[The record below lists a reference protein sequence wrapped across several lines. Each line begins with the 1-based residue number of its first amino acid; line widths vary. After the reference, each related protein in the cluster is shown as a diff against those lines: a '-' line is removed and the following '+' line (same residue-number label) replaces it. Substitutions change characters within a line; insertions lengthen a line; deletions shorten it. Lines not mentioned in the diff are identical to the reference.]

1 MNALIHYIRETREW
15 TPTIQRGP
23 FALKIHHQ
31 VTITTSRTGSLNFP
45 TPSLKN
51 WSLSYNAVWIY
62 HLSESCPEFGS
73 SGSGIVREWAQ
84 RNDKKAFSIDNGGSF
99 SLAELKTVDTYQY
112 SFVGPLSMQKG
123 CDNAFHMYTRTI
135 ASIGDTQPNNG
146 ISFETN
152 KLSYRGMYVYMSSKT
167 M

>member
-1 MNALIHYIRETREW
+1 M
-15 TPTIQRGP
+15 
-23 FALKIHHQ
+23 
-31 VTITTSRTGSLNFP
+31 
-45 TPSLKN
+45 
-51 WSLSYNAVWIY
+51 
-62 HLSESCPEFGS
+62 
-73 SGSGIVREWAQ
+73 REWAQ
-84 RNDKKAFSIDNGGSF
+84 RNDKKAFTIDNSGSF
-99 SLAELKTVDTYQY
+99 SLDQLQTVDTYQY